1 MAIIHFFNVNL
12 PSSTSFK
19 SLRKTS
25 GSEGWHNF
33 FLYLWTHNKMQF
45 LPFFAPIPIFVT
57 MPPQKWPNL
66 TNGWMNVGLG
76 WVGLRCIWLNGI
88 TTSPYPEV
96 TLDNFGF
103 LVGAHLALRQSI
115 LWLAGSQKWPFR
127 GSKMQFL
134 GQNLFFWRHR
144 PIFFY
149 FNDRTPKMFYV
160 ESGEW
165 QLTVDFCHFW
175 ALHIYALEPSITLFW
190 FQVTTVL
197 VACQKFYFH
206 PTALLGLCLSVIVPY
221 FQFGTLGWIKYWPIR
236 NMNSRLRSDWSV
248 ILMISSVPLASAV
261 LIWKLCGLCLYSS
274 EICGGPNV
282 ILPQDLQ
289 HKF

>member
-1 MAIIHFFNVNL
+1 MPAATTWAPLYQNRLLHKVQCHYHHNAHYWRK
-12 PSSTSFK
+12 SSCGSVQATGGLNSTVSWCNSSSSFD
-19 SLRKTS
+19 
-25 GSEGWHNF
+25 G
-33 FLYLWTHNKMQF
+33 
-45 LPFFAPIPIFVT
+45 
-57 MPPQKWPNL
+57 
-66 TNGWMNVGLG
+66 
-76 WVGLRCIWLNGI
+76 
-88 TTSPYPEV
+88 
-96 TLDNFGF
+96 
-103 LVGAHLALRQSI
+103 
-115 LWLAGSQKWPFR
+115 
-127 GSKMQFL
+127 
-134 GQNLFFWRHR
+134 
-144 PIFFY
+144 
-149 FNDRTPKMFYV
+149 
-160 ESGEW
+160 
-165 QLTVDFCHFW
+165 
-175 ALHIYALEPSITLFW
+175 LEPSITLFW

-248 ILMISSVPLASAV
+248 ILMISSVPPASAV